1 MKKFV
6 VLMMAIFLVFPIDVF
21 SRDRTHITV
30 QSAKIEQPQKR
41 NAKSGRKL
49 KKTEPKKRIHKSG
62 IKRYKQK
69 KTGTGI
75 KL

>member
-6 VLMMAIFLVFPIDVF
+6 VLMMAIFLVFSINGF
-21 SRDRTHITV
+21 SRDRTHKTV
-30 QSAKIEQPQKR
+30 QSTKIEQSQKR
-41 NAKSGRKL
+41 NAKAGRKS
-49 KKTEPKKRIHKSG
+49 KKAEPKKRIHKSG
-62 IKRYKQK
+62 IKRYNQK